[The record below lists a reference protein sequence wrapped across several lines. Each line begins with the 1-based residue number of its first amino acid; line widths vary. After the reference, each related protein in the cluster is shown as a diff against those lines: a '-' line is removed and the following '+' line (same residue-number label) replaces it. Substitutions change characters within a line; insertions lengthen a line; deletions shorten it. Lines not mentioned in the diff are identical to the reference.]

1 MYREIKNVIMKIIS
15 GKRIGTIIM
24 ITLDWNI
31 APECISAVILSI
43 IWLYSRRGSW
53 LPTLRN
59 RIFQCCFLV
68 TFLAI
73 TTNILSTVMIAYYHV
88 FPLWLTWLITTIY
101 FIFTPLMG
109 AVYCLYAATVIYQ
122 NKERLIR
129 FIKLSM
135 IPSILY
141 TLLVLTNPFN
151 KELFDLSYQSGYV
164 KGPWIAI
171 TYILFY
177 AYCLGAVVIAFREKD
192 KVEKNV
198 FNILSAFPIIASVVI
213 AVQQIFPTIILT
225 GSAATCALLIIYLY
239 LQNKQISMDYL
250 TDIPNQLELSNM
262 LEYLLSEYP
271 KQHFSLFV
279 ISLRDF
285 TQINSAFTHQ
295 VGDAFLKT
303 IAYYL
308 ASLVGQQHVYRFKG
322 DEFAILIRQPH
333 EVISVVLKQIQA
345 RMQKP
350 WIVKEHEAI
359 LSYVIGAVDYPESTT
374 GIESLIS
381 SVEYAV
387 SVAKKN
393 YNGYVC
399 YCDQK
404 MFEMIER
411 KREIVKILKEKIA
424 NQDFEMYYQP
434 LYSVATQQFEYAE
447 SLVRINDSPLGPI
460 YPSEFIPIAEET
472 GLIIE
477 MTYMIL
483 DKVCKFARSLLD
495 EEINIKCIHVNFS
508 AIQFRQPHLVQKVCE
523 IIRKNNIPFSVIKI
537 EFTESTLAEN
547 MDIIHDFVSD
557 MEKMG
562 IYMGLDDFGVGY
574 SNISTV
580 IQIPFTTIKLDKSL
594 VWAVSKQE
602 KSAIMVKNLIRT
614 FKDLNLSV
622 VAEGVEDDFQN
633 QFMIR
638 NGVDQIQGYYYSKPL
653 PKEEMIRFMKEHNQN
668 IRKG

>member
-1 MYREIKNVIMKIIS
+1 MIS
-15 GKRIGTIIM
+15 
-24 ITLDWNI
+24 LDWNI

-73 TTNILSTVMIAYYHV
+73 ITNILSTIMIAYYHV
-88 FPLWLTWLITTIY
+88 FPLWLIWLITTIY

-109 AVYCLYAATVIYQ
+109 AVYCLYAATIIYQ
-122 NKERLIR
+122 NKEHLLR
-129 FIKLSM
+129 FMKLSM
-135 IPSILY
+135 IPAVLY

-151 KELFDLSYQSGYV
+151 KELFDLNYQSGYV

-177 AYCLGAVVIAFREKD
+177 AYCLGSLIIAYLKRD
-192 KVEKNV
+192 KVDKNV

-295 VGDAFLKT
+295 VGDGFLKT
-303 IAYYL
+303 IASYL

-333 EVISVVLKQIQA
+333 EVIAVILKQIQE

-350 WIVKEHEAI
+350 WVVKEHEAI

-387 SVAKKN
+387 SAAKKN

-399 YCDQK
+399 YCDQN
-404 MFEMIER
+404 MFEMIQR
-411 KREIVKILKEKIA
+411 KREIVKILKDKIA
-424 NQDFEMYYQP
+424 SQDFEMYYQP
-434 LYSVATQQFEYAE
+434 IFSVTTQQYEYAE

-460 YPSEFIPIAEET
+460 LPSEFIPIAEET

-483 DKVCKFARSLLD
+483 DKVCQFARRLID
-495 EEINIKCIHVNFS
+495 EQITIKCIHVNFS
-508 AIQFRQPHLVQKVCE
+508 AIQFRQPHLAQKVCE
-523 IIRKNNIPFSVIKI
+523 IIHKNNIPFSVIKI

-547 MDIIHDFVSD
+547 MDIIHDFVSN

-594 VWAVSKQE
+594 VWAASKQE

-614 FKDLNLSV
+614 FKDLNLTV

-653 PKEEMIRFMKEHNQN
+653 SKKDMIRFMKEHNPS
-668 IRKG
+668 ITKG

>member
-1 MYREIKNVIMKIIS
+1 MEAVS

-73 TTNILSTVMIAYYHV
+73 TTNILSTVMIAYYHM

-135 IPSILY
+135 IPSMIY

-177 AYCLGAVVIAFREKD
+177 AYCLGAVVIVFLKRD

-271 KQHFSLFV
+271 KEHFSLFV

-303 IAYYL
+303 IACYL

-333 EVISVVLKQIQA
+333 EVISVILKQIQE

-350 WIVKEHEAI
+350 WRVKDHEAI

-387 SVAKKN
+387 SEAKKN

-404 MFEMIER
+404 MFEMIQR
-411 KREIVKILKEKIA
+411 KREIVKVLKEKIA

-483 DKVCKFARSLLD
+483 DKVCKFARCLLD

-508 AIQFRQPHLVQKVCE
+508 AIQFRQPHLAQKVCE
-523 IIRKNNIPFSVIKI
+523 IIYKNNIPFSVIKI

-547 MDIIHDFVSD
+547 MDIIHDFVND

-602 KSAIMVKNLIRT
+602 KSAIMVKNMIRT
-614 FKDLNLSV
+614 FKDLNLTV

-653 PKEEMIRFMKEHNQN
+653 PKEEMIRFMKEHN
-668 IRKG
+668 